1 MTVGTAS
8 VRNRSFRS
16 RTAYLAR
23 RALSMEIGIWASLY
37 RFLFRRPRV
46 PADAAG
52 FTYHRQVSTLLVVFI
67 VLSAVEIPIV
77 DLVVQR
83 WEAVRIGFLVLGF
96 WGLTW
101 MIGLG
106 LGYLTRPHAVGP
118 EGLRVRNGAE
128 TDVALAWDD
137 VQSVTL
143 GKHTDEP
150 KAPRVTMDGTGRRT
164 LWIRMQNETN
174 IEIALERPMVVRLPS
189 GEETTDVVRL
199 WVDEPKQFMDE
210 VRKYL

>member
-1 MTVGTAS
+1 MTVGTVS

-46 PADAAG
+46 PAGAAG
-52 FTYHRQVSTLLVVFI
+52 FTYHRQVSTILVVFI

-137 VQSVTL
+137 VHSVTL

-199 WVDEPKQFMDE
+199 WVDEPKPFMDE

>member
-1 MTVGTAS
+1 MTAGIAS

-16 RTAYLAR
+16 RTAYVAR

-46 PADAAG
+46 PAGAAG
-52 FTYHRQVSTLLVVFI
+52 FTYHRQVSTILVVFI

-106 LGYLTRPHAVGP
+106 LGFLTRPHAVGP
-118 EGLRVRNGAE
+118 EGIRVRNGAE
-128 TDVALAWDD
+128 TDIALSWDD

-150 KAPRVTMDGTGRRT
+150 KAPRVTTDGAGRRT
-164 LWIRMQNETN
+164 LWLRMQNETN

-199 WVDEPKQFMDE
+199 WVDEPKPFMAE